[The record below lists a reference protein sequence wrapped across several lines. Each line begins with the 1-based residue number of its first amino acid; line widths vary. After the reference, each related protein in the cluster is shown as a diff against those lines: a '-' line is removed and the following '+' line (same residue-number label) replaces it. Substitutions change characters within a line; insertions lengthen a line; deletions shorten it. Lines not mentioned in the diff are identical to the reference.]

1 MEKINETKMWFIEK
15 INKIDKPLAR
25 VIKKKRERTQI
36 KSGMKEKLQS
46 IQQKYKKIIR
56 DNYAQLYIIRLDNLE
71 ELNKFREIHN
81 LARIMKKHN
90 LNRTIIGEKNETVI
104 RKKSLKL
111 KIDQH

>member
-1 MEKINETKMWFIEK
+1 MKQKYDSLK
-15 INKIDKPLAR
+15 KKKIDKPLAR
-25 VIKKKRERTQI
+25 LNKKKRERTQI
-36 KSGMKEKLQS
+36 KSEMKEKLQS

-56 DNYAQLYIIRLDNLE
+56 DNYAQLHIIRLDNLE

-104 RKKSLKL
+104 RKNLSRKK
-111 KIDQH
+111 